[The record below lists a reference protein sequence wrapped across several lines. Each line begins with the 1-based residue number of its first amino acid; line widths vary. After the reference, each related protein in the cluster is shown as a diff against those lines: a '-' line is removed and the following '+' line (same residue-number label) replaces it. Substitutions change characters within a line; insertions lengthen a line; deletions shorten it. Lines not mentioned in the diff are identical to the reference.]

1 MAAETPG
8 KLYPVETLRDFTLQA
23 FAKAGVPEGDVRIVT
38 ENLIESNLRGVDTH
52 GITRL
57 LPIYIKRLR
66 EGIVNPRPDIRIVSE
81 GPSAFLVDGDNG
93 LGAVV
98 GSWAMREV
106 IERAGRTGAA
116 WAGVRHSNHFGACA
130 HFAIQAAR
138 RDMVGIAMTN
148 GPAAMA
154 PWGGRKP
161 YVSTN
166 PLCFAV
172 PSEEDD
178 PVVVDMATSV
188 AARGHILLAD
198 MRGDETIPDGWAL
211 DVNGTPTTNTKA
223 AIAGTVMPMARH
235 KGYALS
241 FMIDVLSGILTGAAY
256 GPHLGSL
263 YNEFERP
270 QDIGHLLGAID
281 IGRLIPV
288 AEFKRRLTETCR
300 EVRAA
305 ERAEWASRIYV
316 PGEIESEK
324 RRAREREGI
333 PVAEGVRQEFLGVAR
348 ELGIPFE

>member
-1 MAAETPG
+1 LAGDAPG
-8 KLYPVETLRDFTLQA
+8 KLYPVETLREFTFQA
-23 FAKAGVPEGDVRIVT
+23 FTKAGVPEEDARIVT
-38 ENLIESNLRGVDTH
+38 DNLIDSNLRGVDTH

-66 EGIVNPRPDIRIVSE
+66 AGIVNPHPRIRIVSE

-98 GSWAMREV
+98 ATWAMREV
-106 IERAGRTGAA
+106 IRRAAESGAA
-116 WAGVRHSNHFGACA
+116 WAGVRASNHFGACA
-130 HFAIQAAR
+130 YFAMQATR

-172 PSEEDD
+172 PSEERD

-188 AARGHILLAD
+188 VARGHILLAD
-198 MRGDETIPDGWAL
+198 MRGDATIPDGWAL
-211 DVNGTPTTNTKA
+211 DPAGKPTTDTKE
-223 AIAGTVMPMARH
+223 AIKGTVMPMGGH

-241 FMIDVLSGILTGAAY
+241 FMIDVLSGILTGARF

-263 YNEFERP
+263 YSEFERP

-281 IGRLIPV
+281 IKRLVPI
-288 AEFKRRLTETCR
+288 ADFKRRLAEMCR
-300 EVRAA
+300 EVRGS
-305 ERAEWASRIYV
+305 ELAEWADRIYI

-324 RRAREREGI
+324 RRAREADGI
-333 PVAEGVRQEFLGVAR
+333 PVAAGVRDEFIGVAR
-348 ELGIPFE
+348 ELGIAFD